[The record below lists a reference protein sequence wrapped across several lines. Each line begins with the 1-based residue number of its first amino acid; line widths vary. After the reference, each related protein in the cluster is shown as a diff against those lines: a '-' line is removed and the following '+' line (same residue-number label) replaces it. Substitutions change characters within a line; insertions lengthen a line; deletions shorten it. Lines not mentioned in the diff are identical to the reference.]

1 MPLFHYLCT
10 DGKGAEREGDVEA
23 ASRAGLL
30 EQIMKRGWTVLSL
43 EVVEPAQV
51 AAVAPS
57 AHAPVAS
64 TSLASTSAAS
74 TSAAAKP
81 LKPYRALAFKIVGG
95 LQIFFGGAAAL
106 IGCSDEVSRHTRL
119 IAAEGVVVASRIP
132 MDFTVFYSGL
142 GCFTLGILVFS
153 FGEWMIRIDARLGE
167 MQLSRQ

>member
-30 EQIMKRGWTVLSL
+30 EQIMKRGWTVLSV
-43 EVVEPAQV
+43 EVVEPAQAV
-51 AAVAPS
+51 AVAPS
-57 AHAPVAS
+57 AHAPV
-64 TSLASTSAAS
+64 AS

-81 LKPYRALAFKIVGG
+81 LKPYRARAFKIVGG
-95 LQIFFGGAAAL
+95 LQIFFGGVQIFLGGAMAA
-106 IGCSDEVSRHTRL
+106 SQMS
-119 IAAEGVVVASRIP
+119 S
-132 MDFTVFYSGL
+132 DFTVFYSGL
-142 GCFTLGILVFS
+142 ACFALGILVFS

>member
-30 EQIMKRGWTVLSL
+30 EQIMKRGWTVLSV
-43 EVVEPAQV
+43 EVVEPAQAV
-51 AAVAPS
+51 AVAPS
-57 AHAPVAS
+57 AHAPVAH
-64 TSLASTSAAS
+64 APVAS

-142 GCFTLGILVFS
+142 ACFALGILVFS
-153 FGEWMIRIDARLGE
+153 FGEWMIRIDARLVE
-167 MQLSRQ
+167 MQLSRR

>member
-1 MPLFHYLCT
+1 MPLFHYICT

-30 EQIMKRGWTVLSL
+30 EQIMKRGWTVLSV
-43 EVVEPAQV
+43 EVVEPAQAVAV
-51 AAVAPS
+51 AAS
-57 AHAPVAS
+57 AHAPVAH
-64 TSLASTSAAS
+64 APVAS

-142 GCFTLGILVFS
+142 ACFALGILVFS

-167 MQLSRQ
+167 MQLSRR

>member
-1 MPLFHYLCT
+1 MPLFHYICT
-10 DGKGAEREGDVEA
+10 DGKGVEREGDVEA

-43 EVVEPAQV
+43 DVVEPAQAV
-51 AAVAPS
+51 AVAPS
-57 AHAPVAS
+57 AHASVAHAPV
-64 TSLASTSAAS
+64 ASTSAAS

-142 GCFTLGILVFS
+142 GCFALGILVFS

-167 MQLSRQ
+167 MQLSRR

>member
-1 MPLFHYLCT
+1 MPLFHYICT

-30 EQIMKRGWTVLSL
+30 EQIMKRGWTVLSV
-43 EVVEPAQV
+43 EVVEPAQAV
-51 AAVAPS
+51 AVAPS
-57 AHAPVAS
+57 AHAPVAH
-64 TSLASTSAAS
+64 APVAS

-142 GCFTLGILVFS
+142 GCFALGILVFS

-167 MQLSRQ
+167 MQLSRR

>member
-30 EQIMKRGWTVLSL
+30 EQIMKRGWTVLSV
-43 EVVEPAQV
+43 EVVEPAQAV
-51 AAVAPS
+51 AVAPS
-57 AHAPVAS
+57 AHAPVAH
-64 TSLASTSAAS
+64 APVAS

-142 GCFTLGILVFS
+142 ACFALGILVFS

>member
-1 MPLFHYLCT
+1 MPLFHYICT

-43 EVVEPAQV
+43 DVVEPAQAV
-51 AAVAPS
+51 AVAPS
-57 AHAPVAS
+57 AHASVAHAPV
-64 TSLASTSAAS
+64 ASTSAAS

-106 IGCSDEVSRHTRL
+106 IGCSDEFSRHTRL

-142 GCFTLGILVFS
+142 GCFALGILVFS

-167 MQLSRQ
+167 MQLSRR

>member
-30 EQIMKRGWTVLSL
+30 EQIMKRGWTVLSV
-43 EVVEPAQV
+43 EVVEPAQAV
-51 AAVAPS
+51 AVAPS
-57 AHAPVAS
+57 AHAPVAH
-64 TSLASTSAAS
+64 APVAS

-153 FGEWMIRIDARLGE
+153 FGEWMIRIDARLVE
-167 MQLSRQ
+167 MQLSRR

>member
-1 MPLFHYLCT
+1 MPLFHYICT
-10 DGKGAEREGDVEA
+10 DGKGVEREGDVEA

-30 EQIMKRGWTVLSL
+30 EQIMKRGWTVLSV
-43 EVVEPAQV
+43 EVVEPAQAV
-51 AAVAPS
+51 AVAPS
-57 AHAPVAS
+57 AHAPVAH
-64 TSLASTSAAS
+64 APAAS

-106 IGCSDEVSRHTRL
+106 IGCSDEFSRHTRL
-119 IAAEGVVVASRIP
+119 TAAEGVVVASRIP

-142 GCFTLGILVFS
+142 GCFALGILVFS

-167 MQLSRQ
+167 MQLSRR

>member
-1 MPLFHYLCT
+1 MPLFHYICT

-30 EQIMKRGWTVLSL
+30 EQIMKRGWTVLSV
-43 EVVEPAQV
+43 EVVEPAQAVAV
-51 AAVAPS
+51 AAFVPAS
-57 AHAPVAS
+57 VAHAPVAS
-64 TSLASTSAAS
+64 P
-74 TSAAAKP
+74 SAAAKP

-142 GCFTLGILVFS
+142 ACFALGILVFS

-167 MQLSRQ
+167 MQLSRR

>member
-1 MPLFHYLCT
+1 MPLFHYICT
-10 DGKGAEREGDVEA
+10 DGKGVEREGDVEA

-43 EVVEPAQV
+43 DVVEPAQAV
-51 AAVAPS
+51 AVAPS
-57 AHAPVAS
+57 AHASVAHAPV
-64 TSLASTSAAS
+64 ASTSAAS

-142 GCFTLGILVFS
+142 ACFALGILVFS

-167 MQLSRQ
+167 MQLSRR

>member
-1 MPLFHYLCT
+1 MPLFHYICT
-10 DGKGAEREGDVEA
+10 DGKGVEREGDVEA

-30 EQIMKRGWTVLSL
+30 EQIMKRGWTVLSV
-43 EVVEPAQV
+43 EVVEPAQAV
-51 AAVAPS
+51 AVAPS
-57 AHAPVAS
+57 AHASVAHAPVAS
-64 TSLASTSAAS
+64 TSAAS
-74 TSAAAKP
+74 PSAAAKP

-142 GCFTLGILVFS
+142 GCFALGILVFS

-167 MQLSRQ
+167 MQLSRR

>member
-30 EQIMKRGWTVLSL
+30 EQIMKRGWTVLSV
-43 EVVEPAQV
+43 EVVEPAQAV
-51 AAVAPS
+51 AVAPS
-57 AHAPVAS
+57 AHAPVAH
-64 TSLASTSAAS
+64 APVAS

-81 LKPYRALAFKIVGG
+81 LKPYRARAFKIVGG
-95 LQIFFGGAAAL
+95 LQIFFGGVQIFLGGAMAA
-106 IGCSDEVSRHTRL
+106 SQMS
-119 IAAEGVVVASRIP
+119 S
-132 MDFTVFYSGL
+132 DFTVFYSGL
-142 GCFTLGILVFS
+142 ACFALGILVFS

>member
-30 EQIMKRGWTVLSL
+30 EQIMKRGWTVLSV
-43 EVVEPAQV
+43 EVVEPAQAV
-51 AAVAPS
+51 AVAPS
-57 AHAPVAS
+57 AHAPVAH
-64 TSLASTSAAS
+64 APVAS

>member
-1 MPLFHYLCT
+1 MPLFHYICT
-10 DGKGAEREGDVEA
+10 DGKGVEREGDVEA

>member
-30 EQIMKRGWTVLSL
+30 EQIMKRGWTVLSV
-43 EVVEPAQV
+43 EVVEPAQAV
-51 AAVAPS
+51 AVAPS
-57 AHAPVAS
+57 AHASVAHAPV
-64 TSLASTSAAS
+64 ASTSAAS

-142 GCFTLGILVFS
+142 ACFALGILVFS

-167 MQLSRQ
+167 MQLSRR

>member
-30 EQIMKRGWTVLSL
+30 EQIMKRGWTVLSV
-43 EVVEPAQV
+43 EVVEPAQAV
-51 AAVAPS
+51 AVAPS
-57 AHAPVAS
+57 AHAPVAH
-64 TSLASTSAAS
+64 APVAS

-142 GCFTLGILVFS
+142 ACFTLGILVFS
-153 FGEWMIRIDARLGE
+153 FGEWMIRIDARLVE
-167 MQLSRQ
+167 MQLSRR

>member
-1 MPLFHYLCT
+1 MPLFHYICT

-30 EQIMKRGWTVLSL
+30 EQIMKRGWTVLSV
-43 EVVEPAQV
+43 EVVEPAQAVAV
-51 AAVAPS
+51 AASIPAFV
-57 AHAPVAS
+57 AHAP
-64 TSLASTSAAS
+64 AAS
-74 TSAAAKP
+74 PSAAAKP

-142 GCFTLGILVFS
+142 GCFALGILVFS

-167 MQLSRQ
+167 MQLSHR

>member
-1 MPLFHYLCT
+1 MPLFHYICT
-10 DGKGAEREGDVEA
+10 DGKGVEREGDVEA

-57 AHAPVAS
+57 AHASV
-64 TSLASTSAAS
+64 ASTSAAS

>member
-1 MPLFHYLCT
+1 MPLFHYICT

-30 EQIMKRGWTVLSL
+30 EQIMKRGWTVLSV
-43 EVVEPAQV
+43 EVVEPAQAV
-51 AAVAPS
+51 AVAPS
-57 AHAPVAS
+57 AHASVAHAPV
-64 TSLASTSAAS
+64 ASTSAAS

-142 GCFTLGILVFS
+142 ACFALGILVFS

-167 MQLSRQ
+167 MQLSRR

>member
-43 EVVEPAQV
+43 DVVEPAQAV
-51 AAVAPS
+51 AVAPS
-57 AHAPVAS
+57 AHASVAHAPV
-64 TSLASTSAAS
+64 ASTSAAS

-142 GCFTLGILVFS
+142 ACFALGILVFS

-167 MQLSRQ
+167 MQLSRR

>member
-30 EQIMKRGWTVLSL
+30 EQIMKRGWTVLSV
-43 EVVEPAQV
+43 EVVEPAQAV
-51 AAVAPS
+51 AVAPS
-57 AHAPVAS
+57 AHAPVAH
-64 TSLASTSAAS
+64 APVAS

-95 LQIFFGGAAAL
+95 LQIFFGGVQIFLGGAMAA
-106 IGCSDEVSRHTRL
+106 SQMS
-119 IAAEGVVVASRIP
+119 S
-132 MDFTVFYSGL
+132 DFTVFYSGL
-142 GCFTLGILVFS
+142 ACFALGILVFS

>member
-1 MPLFHYLCT
+1 MPLFHYICT
-10 DGKGAEREGDVEA
+10 DGKGVEREGDVEA

-30 EQIMKRGWTVLSL
+30 EQIMKRGWTVLSV
-43 EVVEPAQV
+43 EVVEPAQAV
-51 AAVAPS
+51 AVAPS
-57 AHAPVAS
+57 AHASVAHAPV
-64 TSLASTSAAS
+64 ASTSAAS

-142 GCFTLGILVFS
+142 ACFALGILVFS

-167 MQLSRQ
+167 MQLSRR

>member
-30 EQIMKRGWTVLSL
+30 EQIMKRGWTVLSV
-43 EVVEPAQV
+43 EVVEPAQAV
-51 AAVAPS
+51 AVAPS
-57 AHAPVAS
+57 AHASVAHAPV
-64 TSLASTSAAS
+64 ASTSAAS

-167 MQLSRQ
+167 MQLSRR